1 MAAGEI
7 DGSEL
12 EQLLTG
18 SLKRAVVDGDVV
30 NGSIMSGEVAAIIHD
45 EKTAREIVDDLMAE
59 AEAWGSLNLQ
69 QMAEANATRGWKQV

>member
-1 MAAGEI
+1 
-7 DGSEL
+7 
-12 EQLLTG
+12 
-18 SLKRAVVDGDVV
+18 
-30 NGSIMSGEVAAIIHD
+30 MSGEVAAIIHD